1 MNYILNSSPITYIV
15 LGTLSIYLISIFW
28 IFIYR
33 LIYINK
39 WTNLESASLEKML
52 MGADKV
58 HQNSKLFGCISRNGT
73 LTSEM
78 LNACKNATLKDATNG
93 LSFISIVAS
102 TSPFIGLFG
111 TVVSILETFASF
123 ADSAKISFNYLAPA
137 IGEALVATAA
147 GILVAIFAYT
157 FHQILKREV
166 YKLNYAI
173 QTQIDL
179 LLSKKSD

>member
-1 MNYILNSSPITYIV
+1 MNYILNSSPITYLV
-15 LGTLSIYLISIFW
+15 LGALSIYLIAIFW

-33 LIYINK
+33 LLYIRK
-39 WTNLESASLEKML
+39 WTSLESASLQKML
-52 MGADKV
+52 MGGSEIS
-58 HQNSKLFGCISRNGT
+58 QNSKLFGCVNTNGNLNT
-73 LTSEM
+73 QM
-78 LNACKNATLKDATNG
+78 LSACKNATLKDATNG

-102 TSPFIGLFG
+102 TAPFIGLFG

-179 LLSKKSD
+179 LLSKKGS